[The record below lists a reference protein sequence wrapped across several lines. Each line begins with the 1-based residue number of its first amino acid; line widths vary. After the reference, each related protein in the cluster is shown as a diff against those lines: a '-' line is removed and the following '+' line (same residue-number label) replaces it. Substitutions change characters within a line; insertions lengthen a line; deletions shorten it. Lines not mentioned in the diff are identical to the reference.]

1 MFDVRFPSESPHK
14 IPHPFLTSGAVAA
27 ARVSDLESYVSLV
40 DLYPPR
46 ILPVIDLDPALFDFV
61 VLSRFGVC
69 RIHVLV
75 WGFSFGWQRVCFK
88 ELFLEASGVVSWAS
102 EEGGSCEPPNTKHQ
116 SLSASRPRPCFSR
129 ATDSVLRCFRD
140 PDSRNHCMSWSIPM
154 HPTCS
159 RRFLGCARF
168 PGVGSSCSW

>member
-88 ELFLEASGVVSWAS
+88 ELFLEASDRCGRGPQKKGVLA
-102 EEGGSCEPPNTKHQ
+102 N
-116 SLSASRPRPCFSR
+116 PRVF
-129 ATDSVLRCFRD
+129 AD
-140 PDSRNHCMSWSIPM
+140 
-154 HPTCS
+154 
-159 RRFLGCARF
+159 
-168 PGVGSSCSW
+168 